1 MILFNLSQNTLIK
14 TIMKMKI
21 ILSIFGIILILFVIT
36 QLFFLNSQRTI
47 ETYAFTI
54 IDSYE
59 TIEIRQYE
67 ASLFTSV
74 QMPSNKYRKTSSK
87 GFSVL
92 AGYIFGGNDKE
103 EKIAMTSP
111 VAMSLKDSTTMLFLV
126 PKKYTRD
133 NLPVPNDSRIEFK
146 DIPEKRVAAIAFGGW
161 ANDSKIAAFKSKLI
175 TALNTKG
182 IEYTDNFYFL
192 GYNAPMEVFNRKN
205 EIIVEL
211 K

>member
-1 MILFNLSQNTLIK
+1 
-14 TIMKMKI
+14 MKI
-21 ILSIFGIILILFVIT
+21 ILSIFGIILMLFVIS
-36 QLFFLNSQRTI
+36 QLFFLNSQRNI
-47 ETYAFTI
+47 ETYAFKI

-74 QMPSNKYRKTSSK
+74 QMPSNNYRKTSSK

-111 VAMSLKDSTTMLFLV
+111 VTMSLKDSTTMLFLV

-133 NLPVPNDSRIEFK
+133 NLPVPNDSSIEFK
-146 DIPEKRVAAIAFGGW
+146 DVPEKKVAAISFGGW
-161 ANDSKIAAFKSKLI
+161 ANDSKIASFKKKLI
-175 TALNTKG
+175 DVLNSKG
-182 IEYTDNFYFL
+182 IKYTDNFYFL

-211 K
+211 E

>member
-1 MILFNLSQNTLIK
+1 
-14 TIMKMKI
+14 MKI
-21 ILSIFGIILILFVIT
+21 ILSIFGIILILFVIS

-74 QMPSNKYRKTSSK
+74 QMSSNNYRKTSSK

-146 DIPEKRVAAIAFGGW
+146 DIPEKRVGAISFGGW
-161 ANDSKIAAFKSKLI
+161 ANDSKIASFKKKLI
-175 TALNTKG
+175 DVLNSKG
-182 IEYTDNFYFL
+182 IKYTDNFYFL

-211 K
+211 E

>member
-1 MILFNLSQNTLIK
+1 
-14 TIMKMKI
+14 MKI
-21 ILSIFGIILILFVIT
+21 ILSIFGIILILFVIS
-36 QLFFLNSQRTI
+36 QLFFLNSQRNI

-74 QMPSNKYRKTSSK
+74 QMSSNNYRKTSSK

-146 DIPEKRVAAIAFGGW
+146 NIPEKRVAAISFGGW
-161 ANDSKIAAFKSKLI
+161 ANDLKIASFKKKLI
-175 TALNTKG
+175 DVLNSKG
-182 IEYTDNFYFL
+182 IKYTDNFYFL

-211 K
+211 E

>member
-1 MILFNLSQNTLIK
+1 MRRASQ
-14 TIMKMKI
+14 
-21 ILSIFGIILILFVIT
+21 ILFVLVLGGLIWG
-36 QLFFLNSQRTI
+36 FSVRPS
-47 ETYAFTI
+47 
-54 IDSYE
+54 DYE
-59 TIEIRQYE
+59 
-67 ASLFTSV
+67 LG
-74 QMPSNKYRKTSSK
+74 NKIV

-146 DIPEKRVAAIAFGGW
+146 DIPEKRVGAISFGGW
-161 ANDSKIAAFKSKLI
+161 ANDSKIASFKKKLI
-175 TALNTKG
+175 DVLNSKG
-182 IEYTDNFYFL
+182 IKYTDNFYFL

-211 K
+211 E

>member
-1 MILFNLSQNTLIK
+1 
-14 TIMKMKI
+14 MKI
-21 ILSIFGIILILFVIT
+21 ILSIFGIILILFVIS
-36 QLFFLNSQRTI
+36 QLFFLNSQRNI
-47 ETYAFTI
+47 ETYSFKV
-54 IDSYE
+54 IDTYE

-74 QMPSNKYRKTSSK
+74 QMPSNNYRKTSSK

-133 NLPVPNDSRIEFK
+133 NLPVPNDSSIEFK
-146 DIPEKRVAAIAFGGW
+146 DIPEKKVAAISFGGW
-161 ANDSKIAAFKSKLI
+161 ANDLKIAAFKKNLI
-175 TALNTKG
+175 TALNSKG

>member
-1 MILFNLSQNTLIK
+1 
-14 TIMKMKI
+14 MKI
-21 ILSIFGIILILFVIT
+21 ILSIFGIILVLFVIS
-36 QLFFLNSQRTI
+36 QLFFLNSQRNI

-74 QMPSNKYRKTSSK
+74 QMSSNNYRKTSSK

-133 NLPVPNDSRIEFK
+133 NLPVPNDSSIEFK
-146 DIPEKRVAAIAFGGW
+146 DIPEKRVAAISFGGW
-161 ANDSKIAAFKSKLI
+161 ASDSKIAAFKSKLI

-205 EIIVEL
+205 EVIVEL

>member
-1 MILFNLSQNTLIK
+1 
-14 TIMKMKI
+14 MKI
-21 ILSIFGIILILFVIT
+21 ILSIFGIILILFVIS

-87 GFSVL
+87 GFSIL

-133 NLPVPNDSRIEFK
+133 NLPVPNDSSIEFK
-146 DIPEKRVAAIAFGGW
+146 DMPEKRVAAISFGGW
-161 ANDSKIAAFKSKLI
+161 ASDSKIAAFKSKLI
-175 TALNTKG
+175 TALNTKE

-192 GYNAPMEVFNRKN
+192 GYNAPMEVFKRKN
-205 EIIVEL
+205 EVIVEL

>member
-1 MILFNLSQNTLIK
+1 
-14 TIMKMKI
+14 MKI
-21 ILSIFGIILILFVIT
+21 ILSIFGIILILFVIS
-36 QLFFLNSQRTI
+36 QLFFLNSQRNI

-74 QMPSNKYRKTSSK
+74 QMPSNNYRKTSSK

-111 VAMSLKDSTTMLFLV
+111 VTMSLKDSTTMMFLV

-133 NLPVPNDSRIEFK
+133 NLPVPNDSSIEFK
-146 DIPEKRVAAIAFGGW
+146 DVPEKKVAAISFGGW
-161 ANDSKIAAFKSKLI
+161 ANDSKIASFKKKLI
-175 TALNTKG
+175 DVLNSKG
-182 IEYTDNFYFL
+182 IKYTDNFYFL

>member
-1 MILFNLSQNTLIK
+1 
-14 TIMKMKI
+14 MKI
-21 ILSIFGIILILFVIT
+21 ILSIFGIILMLFVIS
-36 QLFFLNSQRTI
+36 QLFFLNSQRNI
-47 ETYAFTI
+47 ETYAFKI

-74 QMPSNKYRKTSSK
+74 QMPSNNYRKTSSK

-111 VAMSLKDSTTMLFLV
+111 VTMSLKDSTTMLFLV

-133 NLPVPNDSRIEFK
+133 NLPVPNDSSIEFK
-146 DIPEKRVAAIAFGGW
+146 DVPEKKVAAISFGGW
-161 ANDSKIAAFKSKLI
+161 ANDSKIASFKKKLI
-175 TALNTKG
+175 DVLNSKG
-182 IEYTDNFYFL
+182 IKYTDNFYFL

>member
-1 MILFNLSQNTLIK
+1 
-14 TIMKMKI
+14 MKI
-21 ILSIFGIILILFVIT
+21 ILSIFGIILILFIIS
-36 QLFFLNSQRTI
+36 QLFFLNSQRNI

-74 QMPSNKYRKTSSK
+74 QMPSNNYRKTSSK

-133 NLPVPNDSRIEFK
+133 NLPVPNDSSIEFK
-146 DIPEKRVAAIAFGGW
+146 DVPEKKVAAISFGGW
-161 ANDSKIAAFKSKLI
+161 ANDSKIASFKKKLI
-175 TALNTKG
+175 DVLSSKG
-182 IEYTDNFYFL
+182 IKYTDNFYFL

-211 K
+211 E

>member
-1 MILFNLSQNTLIK
+1 
-14 TIMKMKI
+14 MKI
-21 ILSIFGIILILFVIT
+21 ILSIFGIILILFVIS
-36 QLFFLNSQRTI
+36 QLFFLNSQRNI

-74 QMPSNKYRKTSSK
+74 QMSSNNYRKTSSK

-146 DIPEKRVAAIAFGGW
+146 NIPEKRVAAISFGGW
-161 ANDSKIAAFKSKLI
+161 ANDSKIASFKKKLI
-175 TALNTKG
+175 DVLNSKG
-182 IEYTDNFYFL
+182 IKYTDNFYFL

-211 K
+211 E

>member
-1 MILFNLSQNTLIK
+1 
-14 TIMKMKI
+14 MKI
-21 ILSIFGIILILFVIT
+21 ILSIFGIILILFVIS
-36 QLFFLNSQRTI
+36 QLFFLNSQRNI
-47 ETYAFTI
+47 ETYAFKI

-74 QMPSNKYRKTSSK
+74 QMPSNNYRKTSSK

-111 VAMSLKDSTTMLFLV
+111 VTMSLKDSTTMMFLV

-133 NLPVPNDSRIEFK
+133 NLPVPNDSSIEFK
-146 DIPEKRVAAIAFGGW
+146 DVPEKKVAAISFGGW
-161 ANDSKIAAFKSKLI
+161 ANDSKIASFKKKLI
-175 TALNTKG
+175 DVLESKG
-182 IEYTDNFYFL
+182 IQYTDNFYFL

-211 K
+211 E

>member
-1 MILFNLSQNTLIK
+1 
-14 TIMKMKI
+14 MKI
-21 ILSIFGIILILFVIT
+21 ILSIFGIILVLFVIS
-36 QLFFLNSQRTI
+36 QLFFLNSQRNI

-74 QMPSNKYRKTSSK
+74 QMPSNNYRKTSSK

-111 VAMSLKDSTTMLFLV
+111 LFLN
-126 PKKYTRD
+126 YH
-133 NLPVPNDSRIEFK
+133 SC
-146 DIPEKRVAAIAFGGW
+146 
-161 ANDSKIAAFKSKLI
+161 
-175 TALNTKG
+175 
-182 IEYTDNFYFL
+182 
-192 GYNAPMEVFNRKN
+192 
-205 EIIVEL
+205 
-211 K
+211 